1 MCIFIGQKEC
11 DTKRD
16 IAALQFSQQTKNLS
30 FNKKNIMIEYFQ
42 TNLWLL
48 WVLATVLFL
57 ILELTSG
64 DFFFMS
70 FALGAVAATIAALL
84 GTGFVAQ
91 LITWI
96 VASVAFLVIVRPFA
110 LKYLHRNDKDIKTN
124 IDALIGR
131 TGIVKEPIEPGKSGY
146 VAVDGDTWRAVSR
159 ETDTIAAGEK
169 VTIVDRESVVVTV
182 ER

>member
-1 MCIFIGQKEC
+1 
-11 DTKRD
+11 
-16 IAALQFSQQTKNLS
+16 
-30 FNKKNIMIEYFQ
+30 MIEYFQ

-70 FALGAVAATIAALL
+70 FALGAVAATIAALF

-146 VAVDGDTWRAVSR
+146 VGVDGDTWRAVSR

>member
-1 MCIFIGQKEC
+1 
-11 DTKRD
+11 
-16 IAALQFSQQTKNLS
+16 
-30 FNKKNIMIEYFQ
+30 MIEYFQ

-70 FALGAVAATIAALL
+70 FALGAVAATIASLL

-96 VASVAFLVIVRPFA
+96 VASVAFLVFVRPFA
-110 LKYLHRNDKDIKTN
+110 LRYLHRHDKEIKTN
-124 IDALIGR
+124 IDALVGR
-131 TGIVKEPIEPGKSGY
+131 TGIVMEAIEPGKSGY

-169 VTIVDRESVVVTV
+169 VTIVDRDSIIVTV